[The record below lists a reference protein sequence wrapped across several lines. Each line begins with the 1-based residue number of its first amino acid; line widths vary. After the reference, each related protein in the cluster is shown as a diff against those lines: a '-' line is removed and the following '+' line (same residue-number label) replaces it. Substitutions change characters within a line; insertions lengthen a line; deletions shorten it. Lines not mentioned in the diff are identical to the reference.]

1 MCSISY
7 GISLD
12 SERSGAQF
20 ITIMQAGILLGHA
33 DTVTDGIHWK
43 GFLFVVLGIPFE
55 LAIFR
60 VTDGERQSTE
70 YKTRSVH
77 NFLVFCKVIVV
88 GWIYKRMSDKLY
100 QTGGAKACWKWHL
113 RKLGGDQTGMEDFSD
128 AIRFLLL
135 FHASSAFAF
144 RSINHFSSEV

>member
-1 MCSISY
+1 MCSINY

-20 ITIMQAGILLGHA
+20 IMQAGILLGHA

-100 QTGGAKACWKWHL
+100 QPEGQ
-113 RKLGGDQTGMEDFSD
+113 KLVGNGIYANWGGDQTGMEDFSD
-128 AIRFLLL
+128 AIRFSLL